1 MTIGPTNGR
10 EPVGRS
16 PADTIAAALPRKART
31 PAPPRRVQAPKTRK
45 DQRDRR
51 GLGLILA
58 AVPVLAA
65 VAGAAAFFLLREGES
80 KAESVAQAMSDA
92 GCTYRTFEGAP
103 AGVHI
108 ANPAATPKAWNSFPP
123 TSGPHHGQWVIWGEY
138 DEPVRLAQAVHNL
151 EHGGIVIYY
160 GSDVPAEEV
169 ANLRGFYRSD
179 PAAILLSPL
188 PRLGA
193 KIALT
198 AWFAPTEGD
207 EVLIDDSQG
216 ILAECTRFD
225 EDAFES
231 FRDAYRFQGPER
243 IPPESLQPGS

>member
-1 MTIGPTNGR
+1 MTIGPRNGR

-16 PADTIAAALPRKART
+16 RAGTIAAALARKART

-51 GLGLILA
+51 GLWLILA
-58 AVPVLAA
+58 AVLVLAA
-65 VAGAAAFFLLREGES
+65 VAGAAAFFLLGGDES
-80 KAESVAQAMSDA
+80 KTESVQQAMRDA
-92 GCTYRTFEGAP
+92 GCTYRVFEGEP
-103 AGVHI
+103 AGNHI
-108 ANPAATPKAWNSFPP
+108 ANPAATPKEWNSFPP
-123 TSGPHHGQWVIWGEY
+123 TSGPHFGQWVIWGEY

-160 GSDVPAEEV
+160 GDDVSDEEL
-169 ANLRGFYRSD
+169 ATLRSFSRSD
-179 PAAILLSPL
+179 PTAMLLSPL
-188 PRLGA
+188 PRLGD

-198 AWFAPTEGD
+198 AWYAPTEGD
-207 EVLIDDSQG
+207 QVQLENTQG
-216 ILAECTRFD
+216 ILGECTRFD
-225 EDAFES
+225 ENAFET